1 MECVPGESGIS
12 VMTATEDMVDEAHI
26 VKSQYLYAQAGSLAK
41 AVANIPV
48 CIMAVGNV
56 KYKQP
61 VTVGDKLV
69 ARAEVIR
76 RRDDKRYVWEKI
88 RKNAKE
94 VFRAK
99 FIIESLE

>member
-1 MECVPGESGIS
+1 M
-12 VMTATEDMVDEAHI
+12 
-26 VKSQYLYAQAGSLAK
+26 AK

-76 RRDDKRYVWEKI
+76 RRDDKRYVWVKI